1 MGKISS
7 PTDVSPR
14 LLLPGRTAPLTRRR
28 FIEGLAAGTAV
39 AALLPPLSAPR
50 ARAASHA
57 GSRGLPE
64 LSGTQ
69 FDLSVEPTRV
79 NVTGSP
85 RTATLVNGMMP
96 GPILRWR
103 EGDTVTLRVTNRLR
117 VPTSIHWHGIYVPAG
132 MDGVPGLSFRGI
144 APGETFVYRIPVRQ
158 SGTYWYHSHSGF
170 QEQTLLSG
178 PLIIAPRESDPIGAD
193 REYVIFLS
201 DWTDEDPETVYYHLK
216 TSSGYY
222 NYHKLTA
229 ADFMHDAHA
238 KGLVATLRDRFEWS
252 RMRMDPRDIL
262 DVTGRMTGGTYTYL
276 VNGQAPAANWTGV
289 FRTGERVRLRFIN
302 GSSMTYFDVRI
313 PGLKMTVVAAD
324 GSNVEPVTVDEFR
337 IAVAETYDVIVTPS
351 DDAYTIFAQAMDRSG
366 YARATLAM
374 REGLTAS
381 VPPMDPIFSRTMTDM
396 GMSMAGMSGM
406 PTGPKKMP
414 GMTMPSK
421 QGDDMSGMNMS
432 GKGMSGMDMPGMNM
446 EGMDMSGKK
455 MPGMQ
460 HEMPGRA
467 RGSRAAPKVPAH
479 AHPNAS
485 GQVAYPQPQDVHLAL
500 GPEVVSIAKNPTERL
515 DTPGDGLDGNGRRV
529 LVYTDLVR
537 LAGGPQNTPF
547 VTRDPDAEVLLHLTG
562 NMERFIFGFNGLTYD
577 QSQPVRFPHGQRIL
591 VTLINDTMMEHP
603 IHLHGLLTELEN
615 QKGRLRPLKHTVNVK
630 PAEKLQ
636 YYVNATELGRWAYH
650 CHLLYHMDA
659 GMFTS
664 AVVA

>member
-7 PTDVSPR
+7 PMYVSP
-14 LLLPGRTAPLTRRR
+14 LILPGRAAPLTRRR
-28 FIEGLAAGTAV
+28 FIEGLSAGTAV
-39 AALLPPLSAPR
+39 AALLSPLSAPR
-50 ARAASHA
+50 ARATGVTGSH
-57 GSRGLPE
+57 GLLA

-79 NVTGSP
+79 NVTGNP
-85 RTATLVNGMMP
+85 RTATLVNGLMP

-103 EGDTVTLRVTNRLR
+103 EGDTVTLRVSNRLR

-132 MDGVPGLSFRGI
+132 MDGVPGISFRGI
-144 APGETFVYRIPVRQ
+144 APGETFVYRFPLRQ

-178 PLIIAPRESDPIGAD
+178 PLIIAPRQSDPIAAD
-193 REYVIFLS
+193 REHVIFLS

-222 NYHKLTA
+222 NYQKLTA
-229 ADFMHDAHA
+229 ADFSHDARA
-238 KGLVATLRDRFEWS
+238 EGLLATLRNRFEWS
-252 RMRMDPRDIL
+252 KMRMNPRDIL

-276 VNGQAPAANWTGV
+276 VNGQAPAANWTGL
-289 FRTGERVRLRFIN
+289 FRRGERVRLRFIN

-313 PGLKMTVVAAD
+313 PGVKMTVVAAD

-337 IAVAETYDVIVTPS
+337 IAPAETYDVIITAN

-366 YARATLAM
+366 YARGTLAV
-374 REGLTAS
+374 REGLSAS
-381 VPPMDPIFSRTMTDM
+381 VPPMDPIFSRTMMDM
-396 GMSMAGMSGM
+396 GMSMGGMPGMSNGA
-406 PTGPKKMP
+406 KKMP
-414 GMTMPSK
+414 GMSMPGK
-421 QGDDMSGMNMS
+421 QGDDMSGMDMS
-432 GKGMSGMDMPGMNM
+432 KKSMPGTQHGMPGMSGA
-446 EGMDMSGKK
+446 ST
-455 MPGMQ
+455 
-460 HEMPGRA
+460 
-467 RGSRAAPKVPAH
+467 SAPKRPPH

-485 GQVAYPQPQDVHLAL
+485 GQIAYPQPKDVHLAL
-500 GPEVVSIAKNPTERL
+500 GPAVVSLAKDPIERL
-515 DTPGDGLDGNGRRV
+515 DAPGGGLEGNGRRV

-537 LAGGPQNTPF
+537 LVGGPQNAAF
-547 VTRDPDAEVLLHLTG
+547 LVRDPDAEVLLHLTG

-577 QSQPVRFPHGQRIL
+577 QSQPVRFPHGQRLL

-603 IHLHGLLTELEN
+603 IHLHGMLTELEN
-615 QKGRLRPLKHTVNVK
+615 QQGRLRPLKHTVNVK
-630 PAEKLQ
+630 PAERLQ

-659 GMFTS
+659 GMFTT

>member
-1 MGKISS
+1 MDKISFPMS
-7 PTDVSPR
+7 VSP
-14 LLLPGRTAPLTRRR
+14 LILPGRAASVTRRR
-28 FIEGLAAGTAV
+28 FIEGLSAGTAV
-39 AALLPPLSAPR
+39 AALLSPFSVRR
-50 ARAASHA
+50 ARAAGVTGSH
-57 GSRGLPE
+57 GLPE
-64 LSGTQ
+64 LSGTL

-79 NVTGSP
+79 NVTGNP
-85 RTATLVNGMMP
+85 RTATLVNGLMP

-132 MDGVPGLSFRGI
+132 MDGVPGISFRGI
-144 APGETFVYRIPVRQ
+144 APGETFVYRFPVRQ

-178 PLIIAPRESDPIGAD
+178 PLIVSPRESDPIATD

-229 ADFMHDAHA
+229 ADFIHDARA
-238 KGLVATLRDRFEWS
+238 EGMLATLRNRFEWS
-252 RMRMDPRDIL
+252 TMRMDPRDIL
-262 DVTGRMTGGTYTYL
+262 DVTGGMTGGTYTYL
-276 VNGQAPAANWTGV
+276 VNGQAPAANWTGL
-289 FRTGERVRLRFIN
+289 FRRGERVRLRFIN

-313 PGLKMTVVAAD
+313 PGLKMTVVASD

-337 IAVAETYDVIVTPS
+337 IAVAETYDVMVTPN

-366 YARATLAM
+366 YARGTLAV
-374 REGLTAS
+374 REGLSAS

-396 GMSMAGMSGM
+396 GMGMGGM
-406 PTGPKKMP
+406 PGMPNAAKKMP
-414 GMTMPSK
+414 GMTRPSE
-421 QGDDMSGMNMS
+421 QGKDTSN
-432 GKGMSGMDMPGMNM
+432 
-446 EGMDMSGKK
+446 MDMSGIDMSSKNI
-455 MPGMQ
+455 PGMQ
-460 HEMPGRA
+460 HRMPGMS
-467 RGSRAAPKVPAH
+467 GISSSAPKRPPH

-485 GQVAYPQPQDVHLAL
+485 GQVAYPQPKDVHLAL
-500 GPEVVSIAKNPTERL
+500 GPAVGSLAKDPIERL
-515 DTPGDGLDGNGRRV
+515 DTPGDGLEGNGRRV

-537 LAGGPQNTPF
+537 LASGPQNAAF
-547 VTRDPDAEVLLHLTG
+547 LARDPDAEVLLHLTG
-562 NMERFIFGFNGLTYD
+562 NMERFILGFNGLTYD
-577 QSQPVRFPHGQRIL
+577 QSQPVRFPHGQRLL

-603 IHLHGLLTELEN
+603 IHLHGMLTELEN
-615 QKGRLRPLKHTVNVK
+615 RKDRLRPLKHTVNVK

-659 GMFTS
+659 GMFTT
-664 AVVA
+664 AVVT

>member
-7 PTDVSPR
+7 PTNVSP
-14 LLLPGRTAPLTRRR
+14 LILPGRAAALTRRR
-28 FIEGLAAGTAV
+28 FIEGLSAGTAV
-39 AALLPPLSAPR
+39 AALLSPFSAR
-50 ARAASHA
+50 HARAAGVTGSH
-57 GSRGLPE
+57 GLPE
-64 LSGTQ
+64 LSGTR
-69 FDLSVEPTRV
+69 FGLSVEPTRV
-79 NVTGSP
+79 NVTGNP
-85 RTATLVNGMMP
+85 RTATLVNGLMP

-103 EGDTVTLRVTNRLR
+103 EGDTVTLHVTNRLR

-132 MDGVPGLSFRGI
+132 MDGVPGISFRGI
-144 APGETFVYRIPVRQ
+144 APGETFVYRFPVRQ

-178 PLIIAPRESDPIGAD
+178 PLIITPRESDPIAAD

-216 TSSGYY
+216 TNSGHY

-229 ADFMHDAHA
+229 ADFIHDARA
-238 KGLVATLRDRFEWS
+238 EGFLATLRNRFEWS
-252 RMRMDPRDIL
+252 KMRMNPRDIL

-276 VNGQAPAANWTGV
+276 LNGQAPAANWTGL
-289 FRTGERVRLRFIN
+289 FRHGERVRLRFIN

-313 PGLKMTVVAAD
+313 PGLKMTVVSAD

-337 IAVAETYDVIVTPS
+337 IAAAETYDVIVTPA

-366 YARATLAM
+366 YARGTLAV

-381 VPPMDPIFSRTMTDM
+381 VPPMDPIFSRTMMDM
-396 GMSMAGMSGM
+396 GMSMGGMPGMSN
-406 PTGPKKMP
+406 GPKKMP
-414 GMTMPSK
+414 GMSMPDRH
-421 QGDDMSGMNMS
+421 GDDMSSMDMS
-432 GKGMSGMDMPGMNM
+432 GMGMSGMDMSKKNMPGTQR
-446 EGMDMSGKK
+446 G
-455 MPGMQ
+455 MPGMT
-460 HEMPGRA
+460 GA
-467 RGSRAAPKVPAH
+467 STSAPKRPPH

-485 GQVAYPQPQDVHLAL
+485 GQIAYPQPKDVHLAL
-500 GPEVVSIAKNPTERL
+500 GPAVVSLAKNAIERL
-515 DTPGDGLDGNGRRV
+515 DAPGGGLEGNGRRV
-529 LVYTDLVR
+529 LVYADLVR
-537 LAGGPQNTPF
+537 LPGGPQNAAF
-547 VTRDPDAEVLLHLTG
+547 LMRDPDAEVLLHLTG

-577 QSQPVRFPHGQRIL
+577 QSQPVRLPYGQRLL

-603 IHLHGLLTELEN
+603 IHLHGMLTELEN

-659 GMFTS
+659 GMFTT